1 MGRAFQT
8 AGTAS
13 TGLEA
18 GVGAAEAEGKL
29 ECLELTEAG
38 GKGQITQDKKAGF
51 CFPPLDYEPL

>member
-1 MGRAFQT
+1 MWAQR
-8 AGTAS
+8 
-13 TGLEA
+13 EW
-18 GVGAAEAEGKL
+18 EAEGKL